1 MFGNG
6 AYSKLNQ
13 TSTMEGFAKIGKG
26 CYYFR
31 NISFSGFLLY
41 EMNIISF
48 LKTGHIF
55 TPEVFVFCKTVW
67 GARGLRAVDF
77 DMPFTVTAF
86 H

>member
-1 MFGNG
+1 
-6 AYSKLNQ
+6 
-13 TSTMEGFAKIGKG
+13 MEGFAKIGKG
-26 CYYFR
+26 CNYFR

-41 EMNIISF
+41 EMNIISL

-67 GARGLRAVDF
+67 GPRGLQTMDF
-77 DMPFTVTAF
+77 DMLFTVTAF